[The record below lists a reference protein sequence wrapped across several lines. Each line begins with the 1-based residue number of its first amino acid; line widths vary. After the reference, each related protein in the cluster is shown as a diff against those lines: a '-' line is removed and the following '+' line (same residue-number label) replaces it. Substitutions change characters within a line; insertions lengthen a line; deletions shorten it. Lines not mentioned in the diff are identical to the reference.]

1 LNLFDLNHEL
11 YDGRD
16 FIDALSLTGKDH
28 SAELGALLVGLA
40 KDAHYDADA
49 PNSLQQVM
57 AVYAGHDP
65 KTFAE
70 LCKQLPPQKQTQL
83 ITSLADAESHYS
95 YPEYQAIIDGLERI
109 GEDKLAIRFEEAR
122 TERKRQPH

>member
-1 LNLFDLNHEL
+1 MPRCKNPALAALRTSPEDSGAQERYLKTFPHDYREFLNLFDLNHEL

-16 FIDALSLTGKDH
+16 FIDAFSLTGNDH

-57 AVYAGHDP
+57 AVYAGHHP

-70 LCKQLPPQKQTQL
+70 LCKQLPPK
-83 ITSLADAESHYS
+83 SRRS
-95 YPEYQAIIDGLERI
+95 
-109 GEDKLAIRFEEAR
+109 
-122 TERKRQPH
+122 